1 MNNFVGDSSC
11 GFAQFRCAN
20 GECIRRDY
28 HCDGF
33 NDCLDS
39 SDEDGCPTGMSYLL
53 TNVIIT

>member
-1 MNNFVGDSSC
+1 MIHFVGTAVDSTC
-11 GFAQFRCAN
+11 GSAQFRCAN

-39 SDEDGCPTGMSYLL
+39 SDEDGCPTGM
-53 TNVIIT
+53 